1 MKNLTLKNFIWNI
14 IGPTFNAFSSL
25 IFLIIVT
32 RLNGIDD
39 AGVFTYCYATA
50 CLFYSIAVYIGRP
63 YQVTDSSNLTDSDF
77 IYNRLFTILVTLI
90 IITGFGFIKQYDINK
105 IVVLILLSIFR
116 SIDALS
122 ESFYAIMQ
130 KNNHLYKVGF
140 SYFIKSLIAYL
151 TFFLVDYFTNN
162 IILSIIVLILI
173 YLVATYLYDYINI
186 KKYGFKFKKYNSSN
200 NRILLKNGFY
210 VCLFSF
216 VSLYILNSSRYAID
230 NIMTN
235 TYQTIYGI
243 IFMPAM
249 VMSLLS
255 QFIIHPFLLKIK
267 ESIALSKAKDLF
279 KIVVKLI
286 ISFFLLGIIIVII
299 CNYIGIPILELLY
312 NIDLKI
318 YHREFILIMISALF
332 YGATIIISYV
342 LVAMRKLKMQVLAL
356 ISVAVLAIFTSNY
369 FVNNYSLIGASFNT
383 IITQSISFILLFL
396 LFFIYTKRGDVN

>member
-130 KNNHLYKVGF
+130 KNNH
-140 SYFIKSLIAYL
+140 FIRLGLKSLS
-151 TFFLVDYFTNN
+151 F
-162 IILSIIVLILI
+162 
-173 YLVATYLYDYINI
+173 
-186 KKYGFKFKKYNSSN
+186 GF
-200 NRILLKNGFY
+200 
-210 VCLFSF
+210 
-216 VSLYILNSSRYAID
+216 
-230 NIMTN
+230 
-235 TYQTIYGI
+235 
-243 IFMPAM
+243 
-249 VMSLLS
+249 
-255 QFIIHPFLLKIK
+255 
-267 ESIALSKAKDLF
+267 
-279 KIVVKLI
+279 
-286 ISFFLLGIIIVII
+286 
-299 CNYIGIPILELLY
+299 
-312 NIDLKI
+312 
-318 YHREFILIMISALF
+318 
-332 YGATIIISYV
+332 
-342 LVAMRKLKMQVLAL
+342 
-356 ISVAVLAIFTSNY
+356 
-369 FVNNYSLIGASFNT
+369 
-383 IITQSISFILLFL
+383 
-396 LFFIYTKRGDVN
+396 